1 MSGDALCVGVC
12 MMDWEQGICL
22 GCGRTQD
29 EIDGVSTENTEST
42 AGTQTTQGDATPQ
55 AFDPAG
61 QERGAQ

>member
-29 EIDGVSTENTEST
+29 EIDGVSTESTESMT
-42 AGTQTTQGDATPQ
+42 DTQAAHSDATPQ

-61 QERGAQ
+61 QERDAQ